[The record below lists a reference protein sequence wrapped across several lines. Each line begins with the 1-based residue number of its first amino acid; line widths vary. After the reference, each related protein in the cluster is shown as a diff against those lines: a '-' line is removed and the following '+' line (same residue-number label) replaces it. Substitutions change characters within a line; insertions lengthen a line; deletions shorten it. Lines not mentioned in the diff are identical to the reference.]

1 MRQPSQWIGRRIP
14 LDLDSF
20 FREHE
25 VDIFSEVSV
34 SHLSGKDRSSV
45 LEFLPEA
52 RSVIVFG
59 REVPAFVFTMAAKE
73 KTKEMYRIAGSLD
86 ATARSL
92 AECLNAE
99 QFPSVPVPF
108 LFPVRIIDGRV
119 QGLVRLK
126 QIAAAGGLGSIGKS
140 TLLLTPQ
147 FGPRLVLGGVVTAR
161 SAQKSG
167 GFERP
172 ESSLCTGCERCI
184 RACPGHAIGRD
195 GVDAFRCQSISAWI
209 PRCLVPA
216 AKWMLRRTLLL
227 HFVAPLV
234 PWIARHAAMPCSL
247 CVTECPLCAIDTEKG
262 KLSDPGHYG

>member
-1 MRQPSQWIGRRIP
+1 MREASQWIGRRIS
-14 LDLDSF
+14 LDPDSF

-25 VDIFSEVSV
+25 VEIFSEVSV
-34 SHLSGKDRSSV
+34 SHLSGKDQSSV

-59 REVPAFVFTMAAKE
+59 REVPAFVFTMATKE
-73 KTKEMYRIAGSLD
+73 KTRAMYRIAGSLD

-99 QFPSVPVPF
+99 QYPSLPVPF
-108 LFPVRIIDGRV
+108 LFPVRIVDGRV

-140 TLLLTPQ
+140 TLLLTPR
-147 FGPRLVLGGVVTAR
+147 FGPRVILGGVVTAR
-161 SAQKSG
+161 PAQKSG
-167 GFERP
+167 VLDRP
-172 ESSLCTGCERCI
+172 ESTLCTGCERCI

-195 GVDAFRCQSISAWI
+195 GVDAFRCQSLSAWI
-209 PRCLVPA
+209 PRCLIPA
-216 AKWMLRRTLLL
+216 AKWMLHRALLL
-227 HFVAPLV
+227 RIVAPLV

-247 CVTECPLCAIDTEKG
+247 CVSECPVCATDTEKG
-262 KLSDPGHYG
+262 KLSYPGHYG